1 LIMDNKKQIVK
12 DILIDIAYAVGSFFA
27 WFTSFFIYGQF
38 TALCNMGVINDIV
51 RRILVTAV
59 FFAFFGVYY
68 WVTRLYMLRRPNKN
82 AAFWIG
88 MLHAAMGLLTAFV
101 LIFFALGSDAGL
113 YLILAIMYY
122 PIAVLVVIILYVMIK
137 IAFAINKS
145 DRLGGR

>member
-1 LIMDNKKQIVK
+1 MDNKKQIAK
-12 DILIDIAYAVGSFFA
+12 DILIDIAYVIGSFLA
-27 WFTSFFIYGQF
+27 WYTSFFIYGQF
-38 TALCNMGVINDIV
+38 TALCTIGVINDIV
-51 RRILVTAV
+51 RRVLVTAV

-68 WVTRLYMLRRPNKN
+68 WVTRLYMIRRPNKN
-82 AAFWIG
+82 AAFWLG

-101 LIFFALGSDAGL
+101 LIFFSLGSEAGL
-113 YLILAIMYY
+113 YLIVGIMYY